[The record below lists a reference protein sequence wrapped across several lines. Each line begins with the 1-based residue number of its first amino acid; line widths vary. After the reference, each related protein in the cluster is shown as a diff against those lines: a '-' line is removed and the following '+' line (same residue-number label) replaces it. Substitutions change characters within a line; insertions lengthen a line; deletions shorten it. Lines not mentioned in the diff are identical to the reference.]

1 MLVVFVLP
9 FPHESAIIGIVP
21 LVVRPPL
28 IGVAFLG
35 FSDPCVEKGAFMPE
49 KKVLPILSMVV
60 SFVCLFDHIFFFAT
74 YSYLY
79 LPLAASSLALIGLV
93 QNKGRQKV
101 WSLAGLVLAALAVA
115 VVAYAYYDPTV
126 IPY

>member
-1 MLVVFVLP
+1 
-9 FPHESAIIGIVP
+9 
-21 LVVRPPL
+21 
-28 IGVAFLG
+28 
-35 FSDPCVEKGAFMPE
+35 
-49 KKVLPILSMVV
+49 
-60 SFVCLFDHIFFFAT
+60 AT

-79 LPLAASSLALIGLV
+79 LPLVASSLALIGLV

-101 WSLAGLVLAALAVA
+101 WSLAGLILAALAVA